1 MLINLSEYE
10 NLAWLYLIL
19 ARSVNICHFFTFDSG
34 FSLRERIA
42 FSLRGKFAFS
52 LRGKNILSSA
62 ISIDYTYCNGF
73 SGAYRMCENG
83 MRFVD
88 VNRLRIAR
96 HMENLK

>member
-42 FSLRGKFAFS
+42 FSLRGK
-52 LRGKNILSSA
+52 NILSSA

-73 SGAYRMCENG
+73 SGVYRMCENG